1 MRLGVML
8 VKVHLL
14 PERIGGKDVCNG
26 TPSPSFRSLE
36 VETDSASDRARRDV
50 MRAAE
55 GGKEV
60 VEREV
65 VGQVDHFHASAELV
79 AVVME
84 VEDVIVANRQI
95 EQVSRSDA
103 RWMTIV
109 VLGVRPRHLN
119 QRGTELRCEA
129 GVRER
134 GRGSSARGGAE
145 EAGLEFLVGSERI
158 AEGVFHQ
165 DSRLAA

>member
-1 MRLGVML
+1 ML
-8 VKVHLL
+8 VKVRLL
-14 PERIGGKDVCNG
+14 LERIGGKGVRDG
-26 TPSPSFRSLE
+26 PPSPSFRTLE
-36 VETDSASDRARRDV
+36 VETDGASDCARRDV

-79 AVVME
+79 AIVME
-84 VEDVIVANRQI
+84 VEDVVVAKGQI
-95 EQVSRSDA
+95 EQAPRSNA

-129 GVRER
+129 GIRQR
-134 GRGSSARGGAE
+134 CRRRSMLAAAE
-145 EAGLEFLVGSERI
+145 EARLEFLVSTERI

>member
-36 VETDSASDRARRDV
+36 VETDGPSDRARRDV

-79 AVVME
+79 AIVME
-84 VEDVIVANRQI
+84 VEDVVVANGQI
-95 EQVSRSDA
+95 KQATRSDA

-109 VLGVRPRHLN
+109 VLGVRPRYLN

-129 GVRER
+129 GIRQR
-134 GRGSSARGGAE
+134 HCRGSALAAAE

>member
-8 VKVHLL
+8 VKVRLL
-14 PERIGGKDVCNG
+14 LERSGGEGVRSG
-26 TPSPSFRSLE
+26 PPSPSFRTLE
-36 VETDSASDRARRDV
+36 VETDGARDRTRRDIV
-50 MRAAE
+50 RAAE

-65 VGQVDHFHASAELV
+65 VGQVNHFHASAELV
-79 AVVME
+79 AVVVE
-84 VEDVIVANRQI
+84 VEDVIVANGEI
-95 EQVSRSDA
+95 KQVPRSDA
-103 RWMTIV
+103 GWMTIV

-129 GVRER
+129 RIRQRRRRRRVLI
-134 GRGSSARGGAE
+134 AAE
-145 EAGLEFLVGSERI
+145 EARLEFLVGTQRI

-165 DSRLAA
+165 DGRLAT